1 MPTSES
7 RSRTD
12 NTVLIGVTLAAV
24 FAILIL
30 LGATIFKSGEQ
41 GAGPSNEE
49 MNVCCGNPS
58 RLAIPRFEPSP
69 AGPYHKGLGEAEAVA

>member
-7 RSRTD
+7 RSGTD

-41 GAGPSNEE
+41 SAENATPQSSTE
-49 MNVCCGNPS
+49 
-58 RLAIPRFEPSP
+58 AP
-69 AGPYHKGLGEAEAVA
+69 ATSQN

>member
-30 LGATIFKSGEQ
+30 LGATIFKSSEQ
-41 GAGPSNEE
+41 SAENATPQSSTE
-49 MNVCCGNPS
+49 
-58 RLAIPRFEPSP
+58 AP
-69 AGPYHKGLGEAEAVA
+69 ATGQN